1 MYWTYIMYLPSQFP
15 ILYMLLPNIPI
26 SGSYTKALV
35 GNIKGTGRSGKDFSN
50 GKSLLN
56 KNQTC
61 SMPYAC
67 SSRKYRISNMS
78 RKIINNVNGNMN
90 IHIHTYIHINCYPPP
105 TWLCCSKMMLE
116 RHTWRA
122 EKWWRPV
129 LTLIILVMCRPAHS
143 ARMIVDGFLTCHL
156 PRPRTK

>member
-1 MYWTYIMYLPSQFP
+1 MSLP
-15 ILYMLLPNIPI
+15 
-26 SGSYTKALV
+26 
-35 GNIKGTGRSGKDFSN
+35 
-50 GKSLLN
+50 N
-56 KNQTC
+56 KNQRC

-67 SSRKYRISNMS
+67 SREKNRISNMC

-90 IHIHTYIHINCYPPP
+90 IHIHTCIHIHWYPPP

-143 ARMIVDGFLTCHL
+143 ALMIVDGFFDMSPPQTPNKIADRKTNNKWDDQPLCYFLSTLASCCSQKVL
-156 PRPRTK
+156 EPIL